1 MELGLA
7 GEGEGKGGRDPVL
20 LACSRVLSSLPG
32 RRQGHQQGR
41 QSGQGAPAA
50 TVCTGG
56 GHQGTT
62 WLHLQGLQ
70 PGDPLLGPGSSGRC
84 RCGLCSSPHRG
95 LQTCWEC
102 KHRQPGCTS
111 GCHLG
116 GEADWPAAC
125 PGGPAQ
131 LPRRPRPVA
140 SRWQRGREL
149 CSGMLLLPH
158 PPQSGGFSAGN
169 CYCVS
174 PKSMSTWNMGVG
186 PYLKVGSSQM

>member
-116 GEADWPAAC
+116 GEADWPAASAG
-125 PGGPAQ
+125 PGQWPAG
-131 LPRRPRPVA
+131 
-140 SRWQRGREL
+140 GRE
-149 CSGMLLLPH
+149 
-158 PPQSGGFSAGN
+158 A
-169 CYCVS
+169 
-174 PKSMSTWNMGVG
+174 
-186 PYLKVGSSQM
+186 GSSAAGCSFSPTRPSQEGSLLGIVIVCPPNPCPPGIWAWDLI